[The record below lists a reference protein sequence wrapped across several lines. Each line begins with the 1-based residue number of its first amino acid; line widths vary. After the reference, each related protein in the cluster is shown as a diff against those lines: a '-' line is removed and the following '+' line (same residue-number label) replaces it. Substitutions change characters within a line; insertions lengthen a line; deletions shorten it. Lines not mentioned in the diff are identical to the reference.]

1 MANVAGVH
9 PVGAALA
16 TLLATLLQDQLVT
29 VLSPCQYHFAL
40 GLDRTWR
47 KKLWDWSQL
56 LIIPAVL
63 AIGGYLFSLA
73 NSSTEQ
79 EIALNNQREAT
90 LQDYLDKMSELLLE
104 KHLRRSPLDDEVRK
118 IARVRTLTVLR
129 RIDGERKAS
138 VLRFLYE
145 SDLINKDQPIIHL
158 EDADLSGATI
168 APEQL
173 DKAKSLKGATMLDG
187 SIHP

>member
-1 MANVAGVH
+1 M
-9 PVGAALA
+9 
-16 TLLATLLQDQLVT
+16 
-29 VLSPCQYHFAL
+29 
-40 GLDRTWR
+40 
-47 KKLWDWSQL
+47 
-56 LIIPAVL
+56 L

-79 EIALNNQREAT
+79 EIALNNQREAR
-90 LQDYLDKMSELLLE
+90 LQDYLDKTSELLLE
-104 KHLRRSPLDDEVRK
+104 KHLRKSPIDDEVRK

-145 SDLINKDQPIIHL
+145 SDLINKDKPIMHL
-158 EDADLSGATI
+158 EDAGLSEAELIVANLSGADLSKANLSEAKLIGATLRGAILRDTTLLDADLSGADLSGATI

-173 DKAKSLKGATMLDG
+173 DKAKSLKGTIG
-187 SIHP
+187 QNRNVS